1 MIKNEQA
8 GLYIHI
14 PFCLSKCAYCSFYS
28 IAAPNLI
35 PEFIKAL
42 LREMAFW
49 KSSSLPGQGFDTI
62 YLGGGTPSLLLGGQI
77 QEIMN
82 AVNSAFVIDRQAE
95 VTMEL
100 NPGNVSPEYLRNLR
114 AWGVNRLNIGV
125 QSFDDGILKF
135 LGRRHSAREA
145 VCAIDAAR
153 AAGFY
158 NIGLDLIYGISGQDI
173 RLWTETLERALSFVP
188 EHLSCYQLSV
198 EAQTPLFG
206 RYRSEGLSLPAE
218 SEALDFFFATSHRLA
233 EAGYRHY
240 EVSNFAR
247 GNSFRSR
254 HNMKYWRHI
263 PYLGL
268 GPSAHSFCAGRRWW
282 NTADVAAYIQNLSE
296 GKTPVRQSEELSAEQ
311 LALEALF
318 LGLRTQDGIDLEQYQ
333 ALYGVDLLTA
343 KKQTLGQ
350 LVENGLVEIRDGRL
364 SPTLSGLAVAD
375 SLALI

>member
-153 AAGFY
+153 AAGFD

-233 EAGYRHY
+233 KAGYRHY